1 MNLELQQRAV
11 EYNSIIKRY
20 TNLKDGLFEQMPPLE
35 MKQTTYVNGVDE
47 EAYLNEQIDDETVK
61 QQQKEAAA
69 KSLLDLFDD
78 EPSTANS
85 ATHDTQPTTANKTN
99 NNFEILDFM
108 SNETP
113 SNTNTLDLIKQISN
127 HTATSNTSNNL
138 GSLFSTSTAK
148 TNDLDFLDVFAGG
161 SSNTAKAAP
170 VQTKSSDNSAA
181 LNDLLG
187 FSNAT
192 PVANNQSGAKS
203 NDILDFFSMPS
214 TPAAQTPSKPQQ
226 SLMGNDIFGG
236 LGTTV
241 PAMPSKTSNSNGID
255 IFSSLSGPSNSR
267 TLVIYEKNDIKITF
281 EPSAGGNHSNFE
293 QHFIQMNAQNMSIM
307 NTVKEFLF
315 SCAVPKT
322 MQMQLSQ
329 PSTNVIQPL
338 SSMNQTIAISNPN
351 KVWL

>member
-1 MNLELQQRAV
+1 
-11 EYNSIIKRY
+11 
-20 TNLKDGLFEQMPPLE
+20 
-35 MKQTTYVNGVDE
+35 
-47 EAYLNEQIDDETVK
+47 
-61 QQQKEAAA
+61 
-69 KSLLDLFDD
+69 
-78 EPSTANS
+78 
-85 ATHDTQPTTANKTN
+85 
-99 NNFEILDFM
+99 M

-113 SNTNTLDLIKQISN
+113 TNTNTLDLIKQINN

-138 GSLFSTSTAK
+138 GSLFSTSTAAK

-161 SSNTAKAAP
+161 SSNTAK
-170 VQTKSSDNSAA
+170 SSDNSAA

-187 FSNAT
+187 FSNTT

-241 PAMPSKTSNSNGID
+241 PVMPSKTSNSNGID

-281 EPSAGGNHSNFE
+281 EPSAGGNHSNSE

-338 SSMNQTIAISNPN
+338 SSMNQTIAISNPK